1 MSIILR
7 MNNNKFILRFSF
19 FILASLLSIVAIIAQ
34 QDGVVESAENTTIA
48 EDKKVEVYSATREEL
63 HRYMGYEELLPK
75 YFSLPYDVAMNTNIG
90 GPFLDI
96 SYLFLLFLP
105 ILILFGIKNKML
117 KIATVG
123 LMLLFMIISLP
134 SGYRSNK
141 IVRVDEVGVTLSR
154 EIEMTPFMS
163 MPLAHIKLQLT
174 QVANSIYLPIHHNLI
189 NAISGEGDAVTYPIF
204 FLLFCLVFF
213 ILRNR
218 MKDTSK
224 LTQILAYFF
233 LVYCFLWLIL
243 GAGVIWYGLLML
255 PLGLIFVGIDAMKKR
270 KKTNFFKYAFFLFG
284 SFWMICALTYRLG
297 NYTGSLNDEQKALGG
312 TQKEWKKGAV
322 FNGTLL
328 YGLGRINKSGLVDIL
343 FPAYGDVLTQI
354 NSQPDALVY
363 RIGTYFQYF
372 ISENNERVL
381 EDNQLAFFDNTYNL
395 VPDKLN
401 LVQVLKDQGYRY
413 LIVDYKVASIDRT
426 PDESLRKKARRFE
439 QFLRNND
446 ALQIIGTDRVVLNS
460 NGQRVYGVAGS
471 KLISSGTFVAYKI
484 R

>member
-1 MSIILR
+1 

-312 TQKEWKKGAV
+312 TQKEWK
-322 FNGTLL
+322 N
-328 YGLGRINKSGLVDIL
+328 
-343 FPAYGDVLTQI
+343 
-354 NSQPDALVY
+354 
-363 RIGTYFQYF
+363 
-372 ISENNERVL
+372 
-381 EDNQLAFFDNTYNL
+381 
-395 VPDKLN
+395 
-401 LVQVLKDQGYRY
+401 
-413 LIVDYKVASIDRT
+413 
-426 PDESLRKKARRFE
+426 
-439 QFLRNND
+439 
-446 ALQIIGTDRVVLNS
+446 
-460 NGQRVYGVAGS
+460 
-471 KLISSGTFVAYKI
+471 
-484 R
+484 